1 VYVPYEGS
9 AEAEIFRV
17 EVAIPFGGGLTGEG
31 VKVPEVPAGRPLKDK
46 DTSELNPLCEV
57 TVTVNVVDPPRITVL
72 WDGWIE
78 IVKYGSVEGVTVIE
92 AFAQRVSEPL
102 IPHTLNVKLP
112 GSVSRLVKIVSVEW
126 FPSLVG
132 VTGLMLKVGLQS

>member
-1 VYVPYEGS
+1 MNVPYEGS

>member
-1 VYVPYEGS
+1 MYVPYEGS

-78 IVKYGSVEGVTVIE
+78 IVKYGSVEGVTVTD
-92 AFAQRVSEPL
+92 ALAQCVSVPPTPQ
-102 IPHTLNVKLP
+102 ILNVKFP
-112 GSVSRLVKIVSVEW
+112 RAVFRLVEIVSFEV

-132 VTGLMLKVGLQS
+132 VTGFKSKFALLP